1 MQKKKTEKKEQQ
13 KQFEFDNQRRKYKQ
27 QKRERELVVIKINS
41 RVSGKSAKWH
51 INKYKVF
58 ILEHAHPTHMHT
70 RIHARTHTGV
80 KVWVASSVCT
90 YFDVRWEKSG
100 RQVYAIAERKA
111 KSSSY
116 TL

>member
-1 MQKKKTEKKEQQ
+1 
-13 KQFEFDNQRRKYKQ
+13 
-27 QKRERELVVIKINS
+27 
-41 RVSGKSAKWH
+41 
-51 INKYKVF
+51 
-58 ILEHAHPTHMHT
+58 LEHAHPTHMHT

-116 TL
+116 TLWKVCFLCVYKETNKTSVVCMYVPMYVCAGGVGC